1 MAGADVGGGAKSHS
15 KGKRK
20 KAKKRLNIRIDMT
33 PMVDVAFLL
42 LTFFMLTTVMRKQ
55 QTLEINLPPDNKVN
69 VEIAESNLMQ
79 LFVNEN
85 DKIFWAIGTDTPKP
99 VDGNLTNFFTQ
110 KLKDNPKLVVLIKID
125 RKSKFHMMVDIIDQL
140 NLANLQRFS
149 IIPIT
154 DNDKK
159 ILSKVS

>member
-1 MAGADVGGGAKSHS
+1 MAGADIGGGSKSHA

-20 KAKKRLNIRIDMT
+20 KTKKRLNIRIDMT

-42 LTFFMLTTVMRKQ
+42 LTFFMLTTVLRKQ

-79 LFVNEN
+79 LYVNESN
-85 DKIFWAIGTDTPKP
+85 KIFWAIGTELPKP
-99 VDGNLTNFFTQ
+99 VDGNLTKFFTQ
-110 KLKDNPKLVVLIKID
+110 KLKENPKLVVLIKMD

-149 IIPIT
+149 IAPIT
-154 DNDKK
+154 DSDKK
-159 ILSKVS
+159 ILAKVS